1 MRRRIGSAQT
11 IQWNLKSIMRF
22 NDSMIPGTDGSEV
35 TREGVRR
42 RDIACV
48 PQMRVRSCSLGPG
61 KYSC

>member
-1 MRRRIGSAQT
+1 
-11 IQWNLKSIMRF
+11 
-22 NDSMIPGTDGSEV
+22 MIWHPVPGTDGSEV